1 MIRISIE
8 SCKWGSDEID
18 DGLQFNFLDE
28 KSEIMF
34 HVPFN
39 EEALDSMI
47 DMIQK
52 HKEGIKDV

>member
-8 SCKWGSDEID
+8 SCKWGSDEIE

-34 HVPFN
+34 HVENDP
-39 EEALDSMI
+39 EA
-47 DMIQK
+47 Q
-52 HKEGIKDV
+52 GRR